1 MTQSTSFHYRFISAP
16 ESLPVKKSELEI
28 ILSRC
33 PMFPEPDAS
42 LEQYQTPAWI
52 AAEILNTACLRGD
65 IEGKVVADLGCG
77 TGIFAVGSALLGA
90 KRVLAIDVDRKAL
103 ELAKVW
109 AAGLGLEIE
118 FLNKDIKGLESRV
131 DTAISNP
138 PFGVQTPHADRVFI
152 DWVVTHARESYML
165 HYAPTEGFV
174 RERVE
179 ELGGRVLAVQRYKCA
194 LPHGFPFHRKEKKDI
209 EMVLVISHGGVRNG

>member
-1 MTQSTSFHYRFISAP
+1 
-16 ESLPVKKSELEI
+16 VKKSELEI

-33 PMFPEPDAS
+33 PRFPEPDAS

-52 AAEILNTACLRGD
+52 AAEMLNTACLRGD
-65 IEGKVVADLGCG
+65 IEGMVVADLGCG

-90 KRVLAIDVDRKAL
+90 KRVIAVDIDAKAL
-103 ELAKVW
+103 ELAKGW
-109 AAGLGLEIE
+109 AVRLGLEIE
-118 FLNKDIKGLESRV
+118 FLNKDIKGLGSRV

-138 PFGVQTPHADRVFI
+138 PFGVQTPHADRAFI
-152 DWVVTHARESYML
+152 DWAVTHARESYML
-165 HYAPTEGFV
+165 HYAPTERFV
-174 RERVE
+174 RERVA
-179 ELGGRVLAVQRYKCA
+179 ELGGEVLAVQRYKCA